1 MGKLLFGSE
10 ASFNKVNNNNTT
22 TKQRVFDQTAI
33 DKLIY
38 DVLAS
43 DRGLAS
49 LASGENLS
57 GGFNSSTKTLQT
69 QDFLTKIIGE
79 LAIASAPEVTNEQKT
94 QETNTKKASAGTAI
108 CTELALQG
116 YLDPELY
123 EAGGGPSKQV
133 AYTTWVGYH
142 IWAVRVVERM
152 KKSPRLC
159 RALLPIVRSRYQYLI
174 GVPGLHLLGRASIY
188 IGHPVCFVIGSL
200 INLRGTY
207 GRASEFA

>member
-1 MGKLLFGSE
+1 MAAKFGWSGSV
-10 ASFNKVNNNNTT
+10 ASVVNNDQTV
-22 TKQRVFDQTAI
+22 KQRLFDQTAI

-79 LAIASAPEVTNEQKT
+79 LAIASAPEVTSTDKK
-94 QETNTKKASAGTAI
+94 ETKAETGGGIGTVI
-108 CTELALQG
+108 CTELAMQG
-116 YLDPELY
+116 YLESDLY

-133 AYTTWVGYH
+133 SYTTWVGYH

-159 RALLPIVRSRYQYLI
+159 RFLLPIVRSRYQYLT
-174 GVPGLHLLGRASIY
+174 GVPGFHLLGRASIY
-188 IGHPVCFVIGSL
+188 LGHPICFLIGTI
-200 INLRGTY
+200 INLRGQY
-207 GRASEFA
+207 ARASEFA